1 MIMPSIVY
9 KLKTYLSS
17 NPMYYFDDASKTFIG
32 ETFTVLRSYYEM
44 PSIDLVD
51 EWVIV
56 LESQLKDVY
65 SVSGGE

>member
-9 KLKTYLSS
+9 KLKTFIST
-17 NPMYYFDDASKTFIG
+17 NPMYYFDDASKTYIG

-56 LESQLKDVY
+56 LES
-65 SVSGGE
+65 